1 MKKLIQGVLS
11 LMMVASLGACSSGTA
26 TTTSPSPTSAS
37 ESAYT
42 AGTYTGE
49 ATGHNGTVKAE
60 VTFSDNA
67 IESVKITEQSETP
80 FLSDK
85 AIEEIPE
92 KIVKYQTTKVDSVS
106 GATFTS
112 AAIKNAVNDAVKQA
126 GGDSSKFANATE
138 ETPEKQSDEE
148 GENEGK
154 EEEASEEVK
163 EIAAIY
169 PYLSSSF
176 IAPEFYSQK

>member
-1 MKKLIQGVLS
+1 
-11 LMMVASLGACSSGTA
+11 MMVASLGACSSGTA
-26 TTTSPSPTSAS
+26 ATTSPSPTSAS

-138 ETPEKQSDEE
+138 ETPEKQSDMDNNNCAFILRMS
-148 GENEGK
+148 G
-154 EEEASEEVK
+154 ALCVARDCMK
-163 EIAAIY
+163 EI
-169 PYLSSSF
+169 
-176 IAPEFYSQK
+176 